1 MRRIIRIICLIL
13 VAASVINMTA
23 FASETTDSRASN
35 YFASASAYFNV
46 VSSTKFDI
54 WFDVTAVGTMDELGA
69 SEIVL
74 ERSTDMVNWTTV
86 KTYKRANYSQ
96 LVNTNASF
104 TYSASVPYT
113 YSDGYYYCATVTLYA
128 KKGNGTA
135 SATVTSDILDLT

>member
-1 MRRIIRIICLIL
+1 MRRFIRIICLIL
-13 VAASVINMTA
+13 VVASLTTMTA
-23 FASETTDSRASN
+23 FAAETMDPRGSSFFTV
-35 YFASASAYFNV
+35 ASAYFNV
-46 VSSTKFDI
+46 VSGTKFDI
-54 WFDVTAVGTMDELGA
+54 WFDVTATGTMDELGA

-86 KTYKRANYSQ
+86 KTYRRANYSQ
-96 LVNTNASF
+96 LVNTDACV

-113 YSDGYYYCATVTLYA
+113 YTDGYYYCATVTLYA